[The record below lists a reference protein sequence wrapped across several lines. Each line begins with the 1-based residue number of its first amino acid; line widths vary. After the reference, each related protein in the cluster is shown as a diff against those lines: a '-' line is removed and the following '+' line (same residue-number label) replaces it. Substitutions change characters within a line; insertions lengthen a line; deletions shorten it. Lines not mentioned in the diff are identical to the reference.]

1 MFFIVIYVGNGEILP
16 SILIQSGDSVSSD
29 IINAMRTNSDWDC
42 KDWSIMCSKNG
53 SQTLK
58 TFPSTIRHIINNLP
72 DGYGKGKKAMIL
84 EFDGHAS
91 RWSYSGLMLLM
102 ANNVWPFCLASHTS
116 SWSQA
121 CDCGVNLRIRTLL
134 GYECQEWRQNNFR
147 IHFTR
152 INFVEC
158 FAKAMKK
165 FKQKLKDEISNNP
178 LPRRLTEDEFN
189 ERKQPSPTTTTSLSS
204 SSSLSSVL
212 SSSSSSSLS
221 SGSSLSITE
230 EIAQLSISIYEL
242 LEVKNGVETEDIKR
256 LEEIITNMND
266 DFYKDIDPET
276 VEKLSRGKKSNQH
289 AEIQRIAQNKIQ
301 EKYKSRENKLGNIIT
316 RAFDFVGSVC
326 FVSTEDG
333 FTINPL
339 CTGWSV
345 AINTIGRYAAPD
357 KELFNHI
364 QEGSRLSARNVKS
377 PVCTEVTQ
385 VVMYRNCDNK
395 SAILRAFVQDALFHK
410 FTKVLENQKNY
421 YETRLEKNKQ
431 KRRFTGIP
439 TNEGADM
446 SVGNLI
452 KQTKEM
458 RIKARKKEIAMKEG
472 QNKREMEKKK
482 KIIKEN
488 DLLKQAQ
495 AILNNEALTKEQKK
509 KELTISRGLLQLMKN
524 ANMSVEDNTGK
535 RCNANIL
542 KDRFWS
548 STIGQEVPDLAVN
561 SPVPVNPLVLNIAAP
576 AAVQIAVN
584 DNEAQNSPEEEDSDL
599 MEIEFD
605 DIIFECKK
613 RKRDETSEND
623 YNETSKRTYYMCDD
637 P

>member
-1 MFFIVIYVGNGEILP
+1 M
-16 SILIQSGDSVSSD
+16 IQSGDSVSTD
-29 IINAMRTNSDWDC
+29 IINAMKTNSDWDC

-58 TFPSTIRHIINNLP
+58 TFPSTIRHIIKNLP

-134 GYECQEWRQNNFR
+134 GYECEEWRHHNFR

-158 FAKAMKK
+158 FARAMKK
-165 FKQKLKDEISNNP
+165 FKQKLKNEISNNP
-178 LPRRLTEDEFN
+178 LPQRLTVDEFN
-189 ERKQPSPTTTTSLSS
+189 ERKQPSPTTTTSSSS

-212 SSSSSSSLS
+212 SSSVSSLS
-221 SGSSLSITE
+221 VTE
-230 EIAQLSISIYEL
+230 QIAQLAISIDDL
-242 LEVKNGVETEDIKR
+242 LEVKNGKETEDIKR

-266 DFYKDIDPET
+266 DFYKDIDPKI

-364 QEGSRLSARNVKS
+364 QKGSRLSARNVKS
-377 PVCTEVTQ
+377 PVDTEVTQ

-410 FTKVLENQKNY
+410 FTKVLENTRNY

-431 KRRFTGIP
+431 KRRFTGIS

-446 SVGNLI
+446 CVGNLW
-452 KQTKEM
+452 KRTKEM
-458 RIKARKKEIAMKEG
+458 GIKARKKEIAMKEG
-472 QNKREMEKKK
+472 QNKREMAKKK

-524 ANMSVEDNTGK
+524 KNMSVEDNTGK
-535 RCNANIL
+535 RCHANIL

-548 STIGQEVPDLAVN
+548 STIGQEVSDLAGN

-584 DNEAQNSPEEEDSDL
+584 DNEANGELEESDDLDNSAQNSPEEEDSDL

-605 DIIFECKK
+605 DITIEYKK
-613 RKRDETSEND
+613 RKRDETGEND
-623 YNETSKRTYYMCDD
+623 YNETSKRTHYMCDD